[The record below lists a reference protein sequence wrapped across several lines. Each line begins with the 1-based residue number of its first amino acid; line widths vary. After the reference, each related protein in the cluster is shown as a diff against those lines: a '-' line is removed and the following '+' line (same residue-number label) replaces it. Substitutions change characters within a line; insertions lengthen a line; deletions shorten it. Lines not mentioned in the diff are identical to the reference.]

1 LLISAFPVP
10 PAPPPDAAMNIDIS
24 MAIVPGSVLPIPS
37 IAAKGLYAALGVG
50 GAIHG
55 E

>member
-1 LLISAFPVP
+1 
-10 PAPPPDAAMNIDIS
+10 MNIDIS